1 MVATSYSGPSAS
13 SIGGGGCV
21 IRPGIVPKRVRGENY
36 ETPDVSEVAEVAR
49 DEKRHH

>member
-1 MVATSYSGPSAS
+1 MAATSYSGPSSS

-21 IRPGIVPKRVRGENY
+21 IRPGIVLEEGTMK
-36 ETPDVSEVAEVAR
+36 TLDVSEVAEVDR